1 MLKTWLNIWNQRVR
15 TLNELASNSSLVS
28 SGWQDGRLDDCSLI
42 VIQRLF
48 FSSLPLPVLVPVLR
62 WEETASG
69 ESACT
74 CHCLSGCL
82 LISLPA
88 NDFESDEGGSLA
100 GARRLLQ
107 RLTHFF
113 FFATPPSSMPS
124 LSRVWTPQIITLK
137 IACSG
142 KKLKR
147 TFRWMKHGSV
157 EV

>member
-1 MLKTWLNIWNQRVR
+1 MTRFVWILSQLSA
-15 TLNELASNSSLVS
+15 EDLAEGMKSACLDSKWAGVGSSLVS

-48 FSSLPLPVLVPVLR
+48 FFSLPLPVLVPALR
-62 WEETASG
+62 EETASG

-88 NDFESDEGGSLA
+88 NDFESDEGGRLA

-113 FFATPPSSMPS
+113 FFATEPRPPPQHLHSLKFELCKSSP
-124 LSRVWTPQIITLK
+124 
-137 IACSG
+137 
-142 KKLKR
+142 
-147 TFRWMKHGSV
+147 
-157 EV
+157 

>member
-1 MLKTWLNIWNQRVR
+1 MIRFVWILSQLSAEDLAEHMKSTCSYSKWARVHF
-15 TLNELASNSSLVS
+15 SLVS

-48 FSSLPLPVLVPVLR
+48 FPLPLPVLVPALR
-62 WEETASG
+62 EETASG
-69 ESACT
+69 ESVCT

-113 FFATPPSSMPS
+113 SATEPRPPPQRLHSLEFELHKSSP
-124 LSRVWTPQIITLK
+124 
-137 IACSG
+137 
-142 KKLKR
+142 
-147 TFRWMKHGSV
+147 
-157 EV
+157 